1 MLLLLSSLAT
11 QKYLQYSIGIAT
23 EQSFRYTELTDA
35 KIWISKNASLCCV
48 LANRVQIF
56 AVLNVVIT
64 AIEERCNQ
72 SGYAIY
78 KH

>member
-1 MLLLLSSLAT
+1 MHHYVVFW
-11 QKYLQYSIGIAT
+11 QIG
-23 EQSFRYTELTDA
+23 S
-35 KIWISKNASLCCV
+35 
-48 LANRVQIF
+48 QIF